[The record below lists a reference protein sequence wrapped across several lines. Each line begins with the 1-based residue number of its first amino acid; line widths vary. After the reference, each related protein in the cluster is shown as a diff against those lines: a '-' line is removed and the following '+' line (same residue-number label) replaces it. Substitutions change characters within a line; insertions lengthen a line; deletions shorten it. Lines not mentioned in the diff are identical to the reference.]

1 MEETNERPLQVMHN
15 VLAGIVFV
23 MMSGFNISLYF
34 MPPSRIFG
42 GVICIVIA
50 VLLFAGQKKIILS
63 IGFLCMAF
71 VEVVNIALQHLMFET
86 YSIELTEDIKT
97 FNVILTGPDV
107 MMVIAYLVAAFITY
121 KMISEYAEYS
131 KKGIL
136 CFLPGMFCLGALI
149 YYTVMYVVLEYVLY
163 EWWNISA
170 YRLTGYVLSGIAFIF
185 VMLWLRQPGEP
196 VEKDAMTFEKQVS
209 QRKQHDYESLPG
221 YINLSKH
228 IILILF
234 TFGIW
239 LLIWIYKTTY
249 YLTGLEYGS
258 GEVKVN
264 GVSVNEKKSSD
275 SARTQLL
282 LCIFIPYYFI
292 FWMCSR
298 AKTVERK
305 ALDAGIP
312 VKGFFTICVI
322 FSILLPF
329 IPPILMQDKINEIVI
344 KQNDR

>member
-1 MEETNERPLQVMHN
+1 MEETNERPLQVMYN

-23 MMSGFNISLYF
+23 MLFGFNISLYF
-34 MPPSRIFG
+34 MPPSRILG
-42 GVICIVIA
+42 AVICIAIA
-50 VLLFAGQKKIILS
+50 VLLFAGQKKKILS
-63 IGFLCMAF
+63 VGFLCMAL
-71 VEVVNIALQHLMFET
+71 VEVINIVLQHLMFET
-86 YSIELTEDIKT
+86 YSIEHTEDIKT
-97 FNVILTGPDV
+97 FNAILTGPDV
-107 MMVIAYLVAAFITY
+107 LMVIAYLVAAFITY
-121 KMISEYAEYS
+121 KMISEYDEYNR
-131 KKGIL
+131 KGIL
-136 CFLPGMFCLGALI
+136 CFLPCLFCFGALI
-149 YYTVMYVVLEYVLY
+149 YYTIMYVVLEYVLY

-170 YRLTGYVLSGIAFIF
+170 YRLTGYVLGGIGFIF
-185 VMLWLRQPGEP
+185 VMLWLKQP
-196 VEKDAMTFEKQVS
+196 EKTAQADAMTYGKQVS
-209 QRKQHDYESLPG
+209 QRKQYDYERMPG

-228 IILILF
+228 IILMLF

-239 LLIWIYKTTY
+239 FFIWVYKITY

-258 GEVKVN
+258 EEMKVN

-298 AKTVERK
+298 AKTVEKK

-322 FSILLPF
+322 FSIVLPF
-329 IPPILMQDKINEIVI
+329 IPPILMQEKINEIVI
-344 KQNDR
+344 KQNDM